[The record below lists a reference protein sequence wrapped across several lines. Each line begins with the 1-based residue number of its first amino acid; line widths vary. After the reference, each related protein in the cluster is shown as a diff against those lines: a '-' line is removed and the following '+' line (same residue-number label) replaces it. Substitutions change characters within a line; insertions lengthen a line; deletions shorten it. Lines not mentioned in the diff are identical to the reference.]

1 MFLSFLKSMQTKS
14 QDAQNPGLWV
24 NGNRMP
30 MQEELARKLDP
41 SASSFFKAKSGGNN
55 HLQLVAPPVDADGN
69 REVTPEEAA
78 RSAALSAEIDAS
90 VKADK
95 VRAQLQ
101 DQDKVVT
108 DTRNPLEYAKDS
120 TYDELDQRA
129 AAIKRRRGQGLPVY
143 SPDSAYEQDQN
154 SAKAVVA
161 GLQENTKRSMFLTHL
176 QSMQTKSQD
185 AQNPGLW
192 VNGNRM
198 PVQESLL
205 GAAVRGIGQVAK
217 FGYDLGNNLGNG
229 MMNAANTAV
238 SGSPVKPYPQPNP
251 LRPEP
256 LQPSIRPPGFNP
268 LGRRLPPP
276 IAPTD
281 RGPPSRIDPEIISF
295 NPNTGKVFDPNDH
308 WSRGPVRPGDFI
320 KPRPSPGSR
329 PDWAP
334 DYPYPNPSPRPR
346 FPDYNPGYR
355 PRPSPG
361 DRLPGLINPKPKSPT
376 DITVDNIINPNT
388 GNVSL
393 STGEANKP
401 GAVTLYPEGQN
412 ILNPQRKPDLMR
424 PGTPEDTEMQR
435 RITEPIRRWE
445 QEHPD
450 QKRYGA
456 EKPMDRLRK
465 RVNSGEPLG
474 IIPPTDPN
482 LMNRMY

>member
-1 MFLSFLKSMQTKS
+1 MFRSFLKSMQTKS

-41 SASSFFKAKSGGNN
+41 SASSFFKPKSGQNN
-55 HLQLVAPPVDADGN
+55 YLQLVAPPVDADGN

-90 VKADK
+90 VKADR

-108 DTRNPLEYAKDS
+108 DTRDPLKYAKEP

-129 AAIKRRRGQGLPVY
+129 ASITRRRKAGQPVY

-154 SAKAVVA
+154 AAKAVVA

-176 QSMQTKSQD
+176 QGMQTKSQN

-229 MMNAANTAV
+229 MMNTANTAV
-238 SGSPVKPYPQPNP
+238 TGSSLKPYPQPSLLP
-251 LRPEP
+251 PAP
-256 LQPSIRPPGFNP
+256 LQPSIRPPRFDP
-268 LGRRLPPP
+268 PAFKPTDSPPP
-276 IAPTD
+276 NP
-281 RGPPSRIDPEIISF
+281 RLDPRY
-295 NPNTGKVFDPNDH
+295 T
-308 WSRGPVRPGDFI
+308 
-320 KPRPSPGSR
+320 PRPSPR
-329 PDWAP
+329 PNDR
-334 DYPYPNPSPRPR
+334 YIPR
-346 FPDYNPGYR
+346 
-355 PRPSPG
+355 PG

-376 DITVDNIINPNT
+376 EITVDDIINPNT

-401 GAVTLYPEGQN
+401 GAVTLYPAGQN
-412 ILNPQRKPDLMR
+412 ILNPRMTGR
-424 PGTPEDTEMQR
+424 SIVSPGLDGGAAEEAKRQFD
-435 RITEPIRRWE
+435 RWR
-445 QEHPD
+445 QENPD
-450 QKRYGA
+450 QNIYQKPERIDRTIGGA
-456 EKPMDRLRK
+456 GNVGQKQLQKDRMDRLRK
-465 RVNSGEPLG
+465 KVNSGEPLG

>member
-1 MFLSFLKSMQTKS
+1 MNPMFRSFLKSMQTKS

-41 SASSFFKAKSGGNN
+41 SASSFFKPKSGRNN
-55 HLQLVAPPVDADGN
+55 YLQLVAPPVDADGN

-90 VKADK
+90 VKADR

-129 AAIKRRRGQGLPVY
+129 AAIQRRRGQGLPVY

-161 GLQENTKRSMFLTHL
+161 GLQENTNRSMFLTHL
-176 QSMQTKSQD
+176 QGMQTKSQD

-205 GAAVRGIGQVAK
+205 GAAVRGIGKVAK

-229 MMNAANTAV
+229 MMNTANTAV
-238 SGSPVKPYPQPNP
+238 TGSSLKPYPQPIP
-251 LRPEP
+251 PAP
-256 LQPSIRPPGFNP
+256 SSLQPSIRPP
-268 LGRRLPPP
+268 R
-276 IAPTD
+276 
-281 RGPPSRIDPEIISF
+281 
-295 NPNTGKVFDPNDH
+295 FDP
-308 WSRGPVRPGDFI
+308 PG
-320 KPRPSPGSR
+320 G
-329 PDWAP
+329 
-334 DYPYPNPSPRPR
+334 
-346 FPDYNPGYR
+346 R

-361 DRLPGLINPKPKSPT
+361 LRPFDPQNPGFIDPRPPQLIGPGGLGPDGRPRDPRPGDAGPIDPTKYIPRIGPGGREPGLEPMSPGYRPRTESMPIGKDVGGSLGYRRLKPY
-376 DITVDNIINPNT
+376 NT
-388 GNVSL
+388 
-393 STGEANKP
+393 
-401 GAVTLYPEGQN
+401 
-412 ILNPQRKPDLMR
+412 LNS
-424 PGTPEDTEMQR
+424 
-435 RITEPIRRWE
+435 
-445 QEHPD
+445 
-450 QKRYGA
+450 
-456 EKPMDRLRK
+456 
-465 RVNSGEPLG
+465 SGEPLG